1 MKLALKV
8 VFSTVLG
15 TLLVLVAFGYFR
27 ARKELAVFDQDM
39 RKDHSLIGA
48 TLGVCV
54 ASTWASAGT
63 ERALELIERADADR
77 PGLRIGWIDAAGRHS
92 ARSPVFAW
100 QPSGTFRVI
109 DHAVETDPDDL
120 ARNYLVTRVPVRDR
134 GGMLLGAIE
143 VAESLEIRE
152 GYLRSSAASTLIA
165 TLGMVLVSGIVAL
178 VLGVWLVGR
187 PLRMLTNKA
196 QRVGG
201 GDLGGPLDLR
211 QNDEIG
217 LLATEVNAMCER
229 LAEANARSEAEAQAR
244 YRALEQLRHADR
256 LITIGRLAAGIA
268 HELGTPLNVIAG
280 RAKMLRRGDVDKTV
294 AQDYLVAISEQAERA
309 TSIIRQLLDFAR
321 RRGPR
326 MTRADLRSVVQ
337 AIAKLVEP
345 LARRKQI
352 EVRATSEE
360 AVTARGDATQLEQV
374 VSNLVVNAIQ
384 ACRERGTVELSG
396 GVAERSLDGSR
407 SHATRCAFVRVSDD
421 GHGMSDDTLQHV
433 FEPFFT
439 TKDVGQGTGL
449 GLSVAHGIA
458 QDHGGEIGVES
469 VPGTGS
475 RFTVFL
481 PLVPA

>member
-1 MKLALKV
+1 
-8 VFSTVLG
+8 VLG
-15 TLLVLVAFGYFR
+15 TP
-27 ARKELAVFDQDM
+27 
-39 RKDHSLIGA
+39 H
-48 TLGVCV
+48 
-54 ASTWASAGT
+54 
-63 ERALELIERADADR
+63 
-77 PGLRIGWIDAAGRHS
+77 
-92 ARSPVFAW
+92 
-100 QPSGTFRVI
+100 
-109 DHAVETDPDDL
+109 
-120 ARNYLVTRVPVRDR
+120 
-134 GGMLLGAIE
+134 
-143 VAESLEIRE
+143 
-152 GYLRSSAASTLIA
+152 
-165 TLGMVLVSGIVAL
+165 
-178 VLGVWLVGR
+178 
-187 PLRMLTNKA
+187 
-196 QRVGG
+196 
-201 GDLGGPLDLR
+201 
-211 QNDEIG
+211 
-217 LLATEVNAMCER
+217 
-229 LAEANARSEAEAQAR
+229 
-244 YRALEQLRHADR
+244 
-256 LITIGRLAAGIA
+256 
-268 HELGTPLNVIAG
+268 NVIAG
-280 RAKMLRRGDVDKTV
+280 REKMLRRGDVEKTV
-294 AQDYLVAISEQAERA
+294 AKDYLFAISELAERA
-309 TSIIRQLLDFAR
+309 TSIIRQRLYFAR

-384 ACRERGTVELSG
+384 ACRERGTVELSW

-407 SHATRCAFVRVSDD
+407 SNATRCAFVRVSDD

-449 GLSVAHGIA
+449 GLSVAHGIV